1 MTSRFGTQCHYAF
14 MILNNY
20 GFVEIIDNVYVE
32 DIENGNMTVDYFH
45 EENDTGFEIIGISLY
60 NQQAKII
67 NDWYEISDADVDV
80 KILFTILFF
89 LARASK
95 IQKSRDWAAAEV
107 RKRFDFVVST
117 RVFQCLHSRHR

>member
-1 MTSRFGTQCHYAF
+1 